1 MNSIIKQRQ
10 WLYLLTALVLLM
22 QSFAI
27 WHNAAHPFH
36 LASEQC
42 HQFDSISHT
51 PSLDLVT
58 PLLPQLTTQYSIA
71 EPVIT
76 ITYAS
81 KRLRDNYTIRAP
93 PVIS

>member
-1 MNSIIKQRQ
+1 VNRIIKQRQ

-27 WHNAAHPFH
+27 WHDASHAFH
-36 LASEQC
+36 IASDQC
-42 HQFDSISHT
+42 QRFESISHT
-51 PSLDLVT
+51 PSLDLVASI
-58 PLLPQLTTQYSIA
+58 LPQLTAQYSTA

-76 ITYAS
+76 STYVS
-81 KRLRDNYTIRAP
+81 KRLRDNHAIRAP

>member
-1 MNSIIKQRQ
+1 VNRIIKQRQ

-27 WHNAAHPFH
+27 WHNATHPFH

-51 PSLDLVT
+51 PSLDLIA
-58 PLLPQLTTQYSIA
+58 PLLPQLTTQYCIP
-71 EPVIT
+71 EPAIS
-76 ITYAS
+76 ITYAT
-81 KRLRDNYTIRAP
+81 KRVRDNHAIRAP
-93 PVIS
+93 PVLS

>member
-27 WHNAAHPFH
+27 WHDASHPFH
-36 LASEQC
+36 LASDQC
-42 HQFDSISHT
+42 QRYESISHT
-51 PSLDLVT
+51 PTLDLVASIV
-58 PLLPQLTTQYSIA
+58 PQLIAQYSTA
-71 EPVIT
+71 ESIIT
-76 ITYAS
+76 STYVS
-81 KRLRDNYTIRAP
+81 KRLRDNHAIRAP